1 MKPILSII
9 TPNYN
14 CEAFIE
20 ETLKSVISQKSDK
33 IQYILVDGASTDRSM
48 EIINKYK
55 EHIDIIISEP
65 DDGQVDAINKGMN
78 LATGKFVAY
87 LNSDDYYMPGV
98 LDKIV
103 TLIENNPNMK
113 AVYGDNINWF
123 PDGSLIGRPKVSW
136 DFGIALNYMLLIP
149 QPASFWSR
157 ELMNEV
163 GAFDSTMNDT
173 FDYDFFLRAFKHLKH
188 PEILHLRDLIVV
200 FRHHDLSKTT
210 NNQSN
215 IKIENKRSR
224 MKHREFIKNKFLRF
238 FIKRYYQV
246 KLVLRFITERGVLIV
261 RPFK

>member
-1 MKPILSII
+1 MTPILSII
-9 TPNYN
+9 TPNFN

-20 ETLKSVISQKSDK
+20 ETLNSVISQKTDK

-48 EIINKYK
+48 EIVNKYK
-55 EHIDIIISEP
+55 EKIDIIISEP
-65 DDGQVDAINKGMN
+65 DGGQADAINKGMN

-103 TLIENNPNMK
+103 RLIENNSSMK

-136 DFGIALNYMLLIP
+136 DFRIALNYMLLIP

-163 GAFDSTMNDT
+163 GGFDSTMNDT
-173 FDYDFFLRAFKHLKH
+173 FDYDFFLRAFKYLKH

-210 NNQSN
+210 NNPSN
-215 IKIENKRSR
+215 IKMENKRSR
-224 MKHREFIKNKFLRF
+224 MKHSEFTKNKFFRF
-238 FIKRYYQV
+238 FIKRYYQA
-246 KLVLRFITERGVLIV
+246 KLVCRFITERGVLIV